1 MPDLTGSPDLHV
13 TDTTTALIE
22 RLTRQ
27 GVLGEP
33 RVADRPIAREVVRA
47 RATGSVSELVTEQRR

>member
-1 MPDLTGSPDLHV
+1 MPDP
-13 TDTTTALIE
+13 TDSTDQHAVDTTALIT

-33 RVADRPIAREVVRA
+33 RSADRPIACDVVRA